1 MDEFYSSFFKNLV
14 NIDNKSVED
23 FLKKNKKL
31 INEWKKKYKFY
42 SLNDIKFR
50 LVRDLYL
57 DKKQYEQ
64 VMRKMFQKKI

>member
-1 MDEFYSSFFKNLV
+1 ME
-14 NIDNKSVED
+14 
-23 FLKKNKKL
+23 
-31 INEWKKKYKFY
+31 KKYKFY

-64 VMRKMFQKKI
+64 VMRKMFQEKNLIIKNS